1 MLGPVTPVQAP
12 ALGRGDTHE
21 GGTMRS
27 SLATTAAA
35 LAVTASLVSC
45 GADTPAVCG
54 SVSDL
59 KTSVDNVTQIDVTS
73 SSALSDL
80 KSGLSA
86 VQSDL
91 AAVKSDATSK
101 FGSQLDAVESSYD
114 ALRTSIASV
123 QSGALAATL
132 AEAGAAL
139 STFGTDVKTLI
150 SDIQSTC

>member
-1 MLGPVTPVQAP
+1 VQRPTLA
-12 ALGRGDTHE
+12 GGDIHE
-21 GGTMRS
+21 GGTMRN
-27 SLATTAAA
+27 SLAITVAS

-73 SSALSDL
+73 SGALSDL
-80 KSGLSA
+80 KSALSG

-91 AAVKSDATSK
+91 AEVKSDATSK
-101 FGSQLDAVESSYD
+101 FGSQLDAVERSYD
-114 ALRTSIASV
+114 ALKTSVASV
-123 QSGALAATL
+123 QSGASAATL